1 MNALID
7 LTKCR
12 EYMTINIGGK
22 NHQVKLSGTIN
33 EPYFCGRDVC
43 EVLGY
48 EAPLKALQRYV
59 EDEDKNILSNIMVTS
74 NHTLGGQLLSTQ
86 SMVTSNHTLG
96 KENFSF
102 REGQNIFISET
113 GLYSLILS
121 SQAPFAKEF
130 KRLVCKIILP
140 SIRKYGSYQV
150 ESQLS
155 LAMEQLA
162 IKDTELEQEKE
173 ARVKAERKAIR
184 INKFMKRI
192 TIKENKAEW
201 IYIATTKFYS
211 RERIFKPGSTIRLS
225 SRIGP
230 YNTGRPV
237 EDAYYYCWAMR
248 CYNSKDVDYHI
259 QKLLADFK
267 HKDNAELVVGIKFFD
282 LKDILTFIVNNYDA
296 SVDYINNFIRTRM
309 DASLEEEDE
318 PPPRLD
324 YKRFTVQIG
333 EHTETIDLEEEE
345 SDSVREAFEDI
356 LLSLKEQED
365 SEMLVLQRKDLMTR
379 LSNKTNAPKKD
390 LWYQIKELTG
400 WTNSKTE
407 INDGGFKYKIVY

>member
-1 MNALID
+1 
-7 LTKCR
+7 
-12 EYMTINIGGK
+12 
-22 NHQVKLSGTIN
+22 
-33 EPYFCGRDVC
+33 
-43 EVLGY
+43 
-48 EAPLKALQRYV
+48 
-59 EDEDKNILSNIMVTS
+59 
-74 NHTLGGQLLSTQ
+74 
-86 SMVTSNHTLG
+86 
-96 KENFSF
+96 
-102 REGQNIFISET
+102 
-113 GLYSLILS
+113 
-121 SQAPFAKEF
+121 
-130 KRLVCKIILP
+130 
-140 SIRKYGSYQV
+140 
-150 ESQLS
+150 
-155 LAMEQLA
+155 
-162 IKDTELEQEKE
+162 
-173 ARVKAERKAIR
+173 
-184 INKFMKRI
+184 
-192 TIKENKAEW
+192 
-201 IYIATTKFYS
+201 
-211 RERIFKPGSTIRLS
+211 
-225 SRIGP
+225 
-230 YNTGRPV
+230 
-237 EDAYYYCWAMR
+237 MR

>member
-1 MNALID
+1 
-7 LTKCR
+7 
-12 EYMTINIGGK
+12 
-22 NHQVKLSGTIN
+22 
-33 EPYFCGRDVC
+33 
-43 EVLGY
+43 
-48 EAPLKALQRYV
+48 
-59 EDEDKNILSNIMVTS
+59 
-74 NHTLGGQLLSTQ
+74 
-86 SMVTSNHTLG
+86 MVTSNHTLG

>member
-1 MNALID
+1 
-7 LTKCR
+7 
-12 EYMTINIGGK
+12 MTINIGGK

-59 EDEDKNILSNIMVTS
+59 EDEDKNILSNI
-74 NHTLGGQLLSTQ
+74 
-86 SMVTSNHTLG
+86 MVTSNHTLG

-379 LSNKTNAPKKD
+379 LSNKTNAPKKN

>member
-59 EDEDKNILSNIMVTS
+59 EDEDKNILSNIMVTC
-74 NHTLGGQLLSTQ
+74 
-86 SMVTSNHTLG
+86 NHTLG

>member
-59 EDEDKNILSNIMVTS
+59 EDEDKNILSNI
-74 NHTLGGQLLSTQ
+74 
-86 SMVTSNHTLG
+86 MVTSNHTLG